1 MGKKRKKHII
11 KEEKIM
17 DNNETENILIE
28 ENQNNNIEEQ
38 INNFVEPEEV
48 VDKNTEPENNTDEN
62 NIKDNVILSGT
73 VNGCD
78 KLNIRKEPSMNAE
91 IVDIINKG
99 TIVNINK
106 DLSTEEF
113 YKINIHNDIKTI
125 DGYCLKKFIIL
136 E

>member
-11 KEEKIM
+11 KEEKTM

-28 ENQNNNIEEQ
+28 ENQNDNIEEQ
-38 INNFVEPEEV
+38 INNFVEPEDIT
-48 VDKNTEPENNTDEN
+48 DKIIEPENNTDE
-62 NIKDNVILSGT
+62 DNVILSGV

-125 DGYCLKKFIIL
+125 DGYCLKKFIVL

>member
-11 KEEKIM
+11 KEEKTM

-28 ENQNNNIEEQ
+28 ENQNDEI
-38 INNFVEPEEV
+38 I
-48 VDKNTEPENNTDEN
+48 EPENNTDE
-62 NIKDNVILSGT
+62 DNVILSGV

-91 IVDIINKG
+91 IVDIIDKD

-113 YKINIHNDIKTI
+113 YKINIYNDIKTI
-125 DGYCLKKFIIL
+125 DGYCLKKFITL